1 MSSRM
6 SHLKASVLAGGL
18 AVFGTLVLLLAA
30 ARPSFGRVIAGGL
43 LLGAAAVVRYQD
55 QRRDDPTRYGRA
67 AQIRSI
73 VWSVVIVVVVV
84 GVSVA
89 LTQPWSD

>member
-1 MSSRM
+1 VRSRM
-6 SHLKASVLAGGL
+6 SHLKASVFAGAL

-30 ARPSFGRVIAGGL
+30 TRFSVGRLIAGGL
-43 LLGAAAVVRYQD
+43 LLGAAAFVRYQD
-55 QRRDDPTRYGRA
+55 QRREDPAGYSRA
-67 AQIRSI
+67 AQVRSI

-89 LTQPWSD
+89 LTHPWTE

>member
-1 MSSRM
+1 M
-6 SHLKASVLAGGL
+6 SHLKASVFAGAL
-18 AVFGTLVLLLAA
+18 AVFGTLVLLFAA
-30 ARPSFGRVIAGGL
+30 ARPSVGRVIAGGL

-55 QRRDDPTRYGRA
+55 QHRGEPGRYDRA
-67 AQIRSI
+67 AQVRSI

-89 LTQPWSD
+89 LTHPWSD

>member
-1 MSSRM
+1 V

-18 AVFGTLVLLLAA
+18 AVLGTLVLLLAA
-30 ARPSFGRVIAGGL
+30 TRFSVGRLIAGGL
-43 LLGAAAVVRYQD
+43 LLGAAALVRYQD
-55 QRRDDPTRYGRA
+55 QRREDPARDSRA
-67 AQIRSI
+67 AQVRSI

>member
-1 MSSRM
+1 VTSRM

-18 AVFGTLVLLLAA
+18 AVLGTLVLLLAA
-30 ARPSFGRVIAGGL
+30 ARPSVGRLIAGGL

-55 QRRDDPTRYGRA
+55 QRRDDPTRYGRS
-67 AQIRSI
+67 AQVRSI
-73 VWSVVIVVVVV
+73 VWSAVIVVVVI

-89 LTQPWSD
+89 LAHPWSD